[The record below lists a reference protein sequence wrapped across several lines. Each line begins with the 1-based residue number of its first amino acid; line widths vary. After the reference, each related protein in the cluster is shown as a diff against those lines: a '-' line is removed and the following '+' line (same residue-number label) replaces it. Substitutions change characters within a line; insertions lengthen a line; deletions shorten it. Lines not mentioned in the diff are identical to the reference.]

1 LERRLAAILAADVV
15 GYTRLMG
22 VDEAGTL
29 RRLTELRQEVLEPLI
44 TEHHGRVVK
53 LMGDGLLVEFASVV
67 EALAC
72 AVAWQNR
79 ISEQEVATEE
89 DKRLQFRIG
98 INLGD
103 VIVEG
108 DDIHGDGVNV
118 ASRLEGLA
126 EPGGIYL
133 SDDVY
138 RQVRGKVEAEF
149 EDLGELALKNVAE
162 SVRVYRVA
170 TAVTG
175 TASAKPAS
183 RPLSLPEKPS
193 IAVLPF
199 TNMSGDP
206 EQEFFADGIS
216 EDLIT
221 ALSKIRWFFVIARN
235 STFTYK
241 GQAVEVTQ
249 IARELGVRYVIEGS
263 VRKAGNRV
271 RITAQVVEAASGNH
285 LWAERYDR
293 DLKDI
298 FALQDEMAQTIVGAV
313 EPELSAAEREHAARK
328 PPESLDAW
336 ETYQRGLWHLWSFT
350 RDDNAE
356 TQRVLRRAQEFDP
369 SFATA
374 YAFESYSHYL
384 DAMLGFS
391 EAPDESLAAALT
403 AAKRALA
410 LDDKDP
416 VAYFALG
423 RVYMMHGKHDASVA
437 ELETAISLNPS
448 FAMAYH
454 GLGSALML
462 SGRLEEAAEAL
473 DKAIRLSPRDPVL
486 WGMMCFRSVTCSLL
500 QQYEAAAEWGRRAA
514 HEPRAAKG
522 GYWAYAVLASA
533 LGNLG
538 QAAEARDALGEALR
552 QKPDLSLTYL
562 EKTLPTKEPGG
573 LDPYLAGLRKAGLP
587 ECPSWVKPGR
597 SLSVP
602 GTSAPGR

>member
-1 LERRLAAILAADVV
+1 MTLERRLAAILAADVV

-22 VDEAGTL
+22 ADEAGTL
-29 RRLTELRQEVLEPLI
+29 RRLTELRQEILELLI
-44 TEHHGRVVK
+44 NEHHGRVVK

-67 EALAC
+67 DALAC

-79 ISEQEVATEE
+79 VSEQEVATEE

-108 DDIHGDGVNV
+108 EDIHGDGVNV

-133 SDDVY
+133 SDDAY

-162 SVRVYRVA
+162 PVRVYRVA
-170 TAVTG
+170 TAVSG

-249 IARELGVRYVIEGS
+249 VARELGVRYVIEGS

-356 TQRVLRRAQEFDP
+356 TQRVLRRAQELDP

-423 RVYMMHGKHDASVA
+423 RVYMMHGKHDASVV
-437 ELETAISLNPS
+437 ELETAISINPS

-538 QAAEARDALGEALR
+538 QAAAAREALGDALR

-587 ECPSWVKPGR
+587 E
-597 SLSVP
+597 
-602 GTSAPGR
+602 